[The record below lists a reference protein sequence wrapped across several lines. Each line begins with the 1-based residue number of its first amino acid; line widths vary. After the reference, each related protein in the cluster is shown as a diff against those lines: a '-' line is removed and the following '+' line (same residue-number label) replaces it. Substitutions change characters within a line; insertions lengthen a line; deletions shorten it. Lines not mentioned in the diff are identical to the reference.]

1 MQLTIKQLHGSEC
14 RVEPPSLSSL
24 ATHPPPTPNITD
36 DHRLSDYS
44 IRANTKLN
52 LVVKP
57 SDRSSPDGTAQTARP
72 QPWQLVWEILAKHF
86 TPADAEKV
94 LEQLQKDYER
104 ALRLLSLD
112 DIERISTRILHPD
125 SAESLELSFLD

>member
-1 MQLTIKQLHGSEC
+1 MM
-14 RVEPPSLSSL
+14 
-24 ATHPPPTPNITD
+24 NIPVAQQRLLYKGKALLD

-44 IRANTKLN
+44 IRPNTKLN

-94 LEQLQKDYER
+94 LEQLQKVSE
-104 ALRLLSLD
+104 
-112 DIERISTRILHPD
+112 
-125 SAESLELSFLD
+125 